1 MLTHSLTQMIQLT
14 CLTWWFTF
22 RHVWQIQVGIKTKRN
37 ISWFMQ
43 VVTLTHRLSHSPHS
57 LAHSL
62 IHPLTHSHY
71 CSVQLHELTVIVMA
85 LFFFCFLILHSL
97 GDLICAL
104 LLYTTDTIPVDTRY
118 GGSWAWVC
126 EWASG
131 ERVSERGMSFSGWV
145 SGWMSERVNEWAG
158 EWVSGWVNEWMN
170 EWMNEWVIELVNE
183 WVSELAGE
191 WVNE

>member
-1 MLTHSLTQMIQLT
+1 
-14 CLTWWFTF
+14 
-22 RHVWQIQVGIKTKRN
+22 
-37 ISWFMQ
+37 MQ

-126 EWASG
+126 EWAKWWAG
-131 ERVSERGMSFSGWV
+131 QLSERQ
-145 SGWMSERVNEWAG
+145 
-158 EWVSGWVNEWMN
+158 WMN
-170 EWMNEWVIELVNE
+170 EHTFQWGEWDSR
-183 WVSELAGE
+183 WVSVTTCINQANVPFRLYSNLNLSNMPKNIIKNDSSFKFNMIAQANFFVQLSNFLWTGLSISYLILVFSE
-191 WVNE
+191 WRYV

>member
-1 MLTHSLTQMIQLT
+1 
-14 CLTWWFTF
+14 
-22 RHVWQIQVGIKTKRN
+22 
-37 ISWFMQ
+37 MQ

-104 LLYTTDTIPVDTRY
+104 LLYTTDTIPVEYQVWRELSLSMWV
-118 GGSWAWVC
+118 SWV
-126 EWASG
+126 
-131 ERVSERGMSFSGWV
+131 VSGWV
-145 SGWMSERVNEWAG
+145 SGGWALVG
-158 EWVSGWVNEWMN
+158 EWVGEWDSR
-170 EWMNEWVIELVNE
+170 
-183 WVSELAGE
+183 WVSVTTCINQANVPFRLYSNLNLSNMPKNIIKNDSSFKFNMIAQANFFVQLSNFLWTGLSISYLILVFSE
-191 WVNE
+191 WRYV